1 MYQQPFIFEDLL
13 GNLADLENQI
23 GHIIQHENENENENQ
38 NHNQIYRVDL
48 KKSTVPEEL
57 AILQIYVHV
66 NGKDYQRE
74 LIIFH
79 VDKKDP
85 SFTLQW
91 GSFPILISKVIHKW
105 LSKLDTCLERTEIR
119 TKQVKE
125 ELVQTVFQPTKIHSN
140 GL

>member
-13 GNLADLENQI
+13 GNLTDLENQL
-23 GHIIQHENENENENQ
+23 GKIIQENQ
-38 NHNQIYRVDL
+38 NQNQNQNQENNQKFTVDL

-57 AILQIYVHV
+57 AILQIYVHI
-66 NGKDYQRE
+66 NEKDYQRE

-91 GSFPILISKVIHKW
+91 GSFPLQIGKVIHKW
-105 LSKLDTCLERTEIR
+105 LSKLDTCLERAEIR

-125 ELVQTVFQPTKIHSN
+125 ELVKTVFQPTKIVD

>member
-13 GNLADLENQI
+13 GNLTDLENQI
-23 GHIIQHENENENENQ
+23 DNIIQQNQENQ
-38 NHNQIYRVDL
+38 NQKFSIDL

-57 AILQIYVHV
+57 AILQISVHI
-66 NGKDYQRE
+66 NGNMYERE
-74 LIIFH
+74 LIIFRIPR
-79 VDKKDP
+79 KDP

-91 GSFPILISKVIHKW
+91 GSFPLQISKVIHKW
-105 LSKLDTCLERTEIR
+105 LSKLDTCLERAEIR

-125 ELVQTVFQPTKIHSN
+125 ELVKTVFQPTKIVD